1 MVLHREPNIRKE
13 RCQRIMCGVGSVG
26 VHGMFLHNSC
36 YFYLK
41 DDIQLIAAINIE
53 VKCLFKCRRVYT

>member
-1 MVLHREPNIRKE
+1 MLHREPNIRGE
-13 RCQRIMCGVGSVG
+13 MSENNVGGSVG

-41 DDIQLIAAINIE
+41 VDIQLIAAINIE